1 MLETLRAASA
11 SCSLM
16 PVSAFAG
23 FSSKNKT
30 PASPVSPCQ
39 VDFITSFYLCGKGE
53 GGREED
59 RLGVMNG
66 CSHTLPGH
74 PGAHPGTHP
83 NGNQL
88 PDSHD
93 I

>member
-1 MLETLRAASA
+1 M
-11 SCSLM
+11 
-16 PVSAFAG
+16 
-23 FSSKNKT
+23 
-30 PASPVSPCQ
+30 SPCQ

-59 RLGVMNG
+59 KLGVMNG

-93 I
+93 IWQRMGQDPPHLLAGKAFCLLAAITQS